1 MSSPVTDN
9 KDNALAAD
17 PHRIE
22 YAFCVELGRVV
33 TIDEARRYFVR
44 GQDIEAY
51 HFECSHPACAGLGV
65 RIAGVNYRF
74 GAGERPKLMTNHFRR
89 LDDHSSSCTYCCAG
103 SREPRSDDP
112 RGSARATHAL
122 REDLIER
129 FVPPSVHRVIRAD
142 TRVLKEVGAIARA
155 SSKPIRKDRYATTSS
170 LARLVDTYRGL
181 VDSHVPNVL
190 RTWQLHVRRLGEMPI
205 SQYVTPVYRADRL
218 SVQHVVYGGA
228 RWSKAYGRGFRLK
241 FIDRLNGQPV
251 FLYVAPSV
259 ADENTLASWHDEI
272 TDLQAGSY
280 CTAYVLGQLER
291 GRNEASFSIAVSSA
305 EHIVFRRSPNCAAAV
320 GTATSPLNN

>member
-1 MSSPVTDN
+1 MSSKAHSNQSDVL
-9 KDNALAAD
+9 ALD
-17 PHRIE
+17 PPRIE
-22 YAFCVELGRVV
+22 RAFCVELGRVV

-74 GAGERPKLMTNHFRR
+74 SAGERPKLMTNHFRR
-89 LDDHSSSCTYCCAG
+89 LDDHSLSCTYYCAG
-103 SREPRSDDP
+103 SQEPRSDD
-112 RGSARATHAL
+112 RHGSARAKHAL

-129 FVPPSVHRVIRAD
+129 FVPPSIHRIPRDD
-142 TRVLKEVGAIARA
+142 TRALEKIATITPA
-155 SSKPIRKDRYATTSS
+155 ANKPIRKDRYATTSS

-190 RTWQLHVRRLGEMPI
+190 RTWKLHVSRLGELPI
-205 SQYVTPVYRADRL
+205 SQYVTPVYRADKL

-228 RWSKAYGRGFRLK
+228 RWSKAFGRGFRLK
-241 FIDRLNGQPV
+241 FIDGLNGQPV

-259 ADENTLASWHDEI
+259 ADENTLAFWHDELA
-272 TDLQAGSY
+272 DLQAGSY
-280 CTAYVLGQLER
+280 CTAYVLGQIER
-291 GRNEASFSIAVSSA
+291 SRTESSFSITVASA
-305 EHIVFRRSPNCAAAV
+305 EHIVFRRSPNRAAATE
-320 GTATSPLNN
+320 TAASPTNN